1 MIRGRIRRF
10 FWLGLAWISLG
21 LAMAGAVL
29 PLLPTTPFLL
39 LSAWAAAKGS
49 PRLALWLQEHPR
61 YGPLL
66 RAWREEGAIPRSA
79 KVTGLVLMLCSWL
92 TLFWLGSDWR
102 LLAVLGL
109 LFAFGGTWLATRP
122 RPSGRC

>member
-1 MIRGRIRRF
+1 MRSRPLRRLL
-10 FWLGLAWISLG
+10 WLGLAWVSLG

-49 PRLALWLQEHPR
+49 PRLAQWLQEHPR

-66 RAWREEGAIPRSA
+66 HAWREEGAIPRSA
-79 KVTGLVLMLCSWL
+79 KITGVLLMSLSWG
-92 TLFWLGSDWR
+92 TLLWLGTDWR
-102 LLAVLGL
+102 LLAALGL
-109 LFAFGGTWLATRP
+109 LFAIGGTWLATRP
-122 RPSGRC
+122 LPGGRG

>member
-1 MIRGRIRRF
+1 MSRGLIGRF
-10 FWLGLAWISLG
+10 FWLGLAWVSLG

-39 LSAWAAAKGS
+39 LSAWAATKGS
-49 PRLALWLQEHPR
+49 PRLALWLQQHPR
-61 YGPLL
+61 FGPLL

-79 KVTGLVLMLCSWL
+79 KVTGLALILFSWL
-92 TLFWLGSDWR
+92 TLFWLGADWR

-109 LFAFGGTWLATRP
+109 LFVTGGTWLATRP
-122 RPSGRC
+122 LPRG